1 MADILSQ
8 EEIDALLEVVDDEDV
23 KPETLE
29 KPAVVQQRQITLYDF
44 KRPNRVS
51 KEQLRA
57 FRGIHD
63 KWRVPYP
70 LKSLQL
76 CAPL

>member
-29 KPAVVQQRQITLYDF
+29 KPAVVQ
-44 KRPNRVS
+44 
-51 KEQLRA
+51 
-57 FRGIHD
+57 
-63 KWRVPYP
+63 
-70 LKSLQL
+70 
-76 CAPL
+76 